1 MLSRIF
7 GGKKDTA
14 AASPQESIA
23 KLRETED
30 MLIKKQEFFEKKIKQ
45 ETDTA
50 RANASSNKR
59 VALQAL
65 KKKKQYEKQQAHI
78 DGVLQTIEF
87 QRVSL
92 ENAATNAEILTVMG
106 SAAKAMKVAHKDMD
120 VDQVHNLMED
130 IAEQQDVANEIA
142 EAISNPVG
150 FGNDIDESDLL
161 KELEEL
167 EEEQINEKLVNVG
180 PAPADKLPT
189 RLPDIPTTS
198 LPSRSTAKKE
208 DDDMAELE
216 QWAHS

>member
-1 MLSRIF
+1 MKSL
-7 GGKKDTA
+7 
-14 AASPQESIA
+14 
-23 KLRETED
+23 
-30 MLIKKQEFFEKKIKQ
+30 Q

-50 RANASSNKR
+50 RSNASTNKR

-65 KKKKQYEKQQAHI
+65 KKKKALEKQQQHL

-106 SAAKAMKVAHKDMD
+106 AAAKAMKSAHKDMD

-150 FGNDIDESDLL
+150 FGNDVDESDLL

-167 EEEQINEKLVNVG
+167 EEETIQEKLVNVG
-180 PAPADKLPT
+180 PAPADRLPT
-189 RLPDIPTTS
+189 RLPEVPS
-198 LPSRSTAKKE
+198 AQLPAAKKKE
-208 DDDMAELE
+208 EDDMAELE
-216 QWAHS
+216 QWATS